1 MASKLGL
8 STETIADCRRLARQ
22 VADGVRR
29 ETERYTTVSTERTV
43 LRLLGVDG
51 VDAEEVPIPNRVVEA
66 LQACGK
72 LGRGAAVWMGS
83 ALARGRAERR
93 RGGRASLGSAPGRGA
108 GRAPGLARSRRA
120 PRRGDASN
128 GSDRTVRSAS
138 AGWRRIR
145 RTRNRSSTPSS
156 RRATS
161 TKTSSRRDAAARA
174 GAQCIAVI
182 RSTAQSLLDHVPY
195 GATTSG
201 FGGTYATQENFRLM
215 RAALDAIEP
224 ELGRYVRLVNYCSGL
239 CMPEIAAMGA
249 LERLD
254 MMLNDAL
261 YGIIFRDINPL
272 RTLIDQNFSRR
283 INAVAG
289 VVINTGED
297 NYLTTAD
304 AVEQAPAVLA
314 SQFINERLAKDAGL
328 EDWQI
333 GLGHAFEIDPAL
345 EDGLLYEIAQAE
357 AAREIFPDAPL
368 KYMPPT
374 KHMTGNVF
382 QGYQQ
387 NTLFALTSVATRQSI
402 HLLGMLTEALHT
414 PFLHDRWL
422 AIDQMKTLR
431 SNARHL
437 ADEIRFA
444 PDGRIVGRARDV
456 LAGAEAILARV
467 AGYPEGLFGA
477 LAEGVFADTRRRKDG
492 GRGFDGVVRKRRGL
506 REPVSRGMEPG
517 EPAASRSP
525 RERTR
530 DSPSADPAVRRQE
543 ERRRRAGVVHAA
555 DRPLRRREGSRQALC
570 RQDGPAGAVRH
581 ARRGHRTRVHVLR
594 RLRPRDPRRRRRRD
608 HGRGSARRLAFAR
621 GDRRRDRP
629 PLRAAAR
636 SSSDARSNPTPTP
649 SASTRSST

>member
-1 MASKLGL
+1 VTASKLGL
-8 STETIADCRRLARQ
+8 SSERIARCRSLASE
-22 VADGVRR
+22 VAAGVRR
-29 ETERYTTVSTERTV
+29 ETEKYTTVATERTV

-51 VDAEEVPIPNRVVEA
+51 VDADEVPLPNRAVESLA
-66 LQACGK
+66 AAGK
-72 LGRGAAVWMGS
+72 LPRGAAVWMGS
-83 ALARGRAERR
+83 ALAQGSGTVADAAARLSDRAGAAALAEHPRWRDALLPHVERGLERIRGNRSDRERR
-93 RGGRASLGSAPGRGA
+93 MASHP
-108 GRAPGLARSRRA
+108 P
-120 PRRGDASN
+120 DALPLLYAI
-128 GSDRTVRSAS
+128 V
-138 AGWRRIR
+138 
-145 RTRNRSSTPSS
+145 
-156 RRATS
+156 ATGNIHE
-161 TKTSSRRDAAARA
+161 DLVQAQAAARA

-215 RAALDAIEP
+215 RAALDSIEE

-249 LERLD
+249 FERLD

-283 INAVAG
+283 INAAAG

-333 GLGHAFEIDPAL
+333 GLGHAFEIDPEL
-345 EDGLLYEIAQAE
+345 EDGLLHEIAQAE

-382 QGYQQ
+382 RGYQQ
-387 NTLFALTSVATRQSI
+387 NALFALTSVATGQSI

-422 AIDQMKTLR
+422 AITQADTIR
-431 SNARHL
+431 RNARHL
-437 ADEIRFA
+437 ADELRFA
-444 PDGRIVGRARDV
+444 PDGRIVRRARAV
-456 LAGAEAILARV
+456 LADAEAILERV
-467 AGYPEGLFGA
+467 ASGGLFAA
-477 LAEGVFADTRRRKDG
+477 LSQGVFADTRRAIDG
-492 GRGFDGVVRKRRGL
+492 GRGYEGVVGRGAAYAN
-506 REPVSRGMEPG
+506 PFMEAFTHA
-517 EPAASRSP
+517 PAS
-525 RERTR
+525 
-530 DSPSADPAVRRQE
+530 
-543 ERRRRAGVVHAA
+543 
-555 DRPLRRREGSRQALC
+555 
-570 RQDGPAGAVRH
+570 AGA
-581 ARRGHRTRVHVLR
+581 
-594 RLRPRDPRRRRRRD
+594 
-608 HGRGSARRLAFAR
+608 
-621 GDRRRDRP
+621 
-629 PLRAAAR
+629 RA
-636 SSSDARSNPTPTP
+636 
-649 SASTRSST
+649 

>member
-1 MASKLGL
+1 
-8 STETIADCRRLARQ
+8 
-22 VADGVRR
+22 
-29 ETERYTTVSTERTV
+29 
-43 LRLLGVDG
+43 
-51 VDAEEVPIPNRVVEA
+51 
-66 LQACGK
+66 
-72 LGRGAAVWMGS
+72 
-83 ALARGRAERR
+83 
-93 RGGRASLGSAPGRGA
+93 
-108 GRAPGLARSRRA
+108 
-120 PRRGDASN
+120 
-128 GSDRTVRSAS
+128 
-138 AGWRRIR
+138 
-145 RTRNRSSTPSS
+145 
-156 RRATS
+156 
-161 TKTSSRRDAAARA
+161 
-174 GAQCIAVI
+174 
-182 RSTAQSLLDHVPY
+182 VPY

-333 GLGHAFEIDPAL
+333 GLGHAFEIDPSL

-444 PDGRIVGRARDV
+444 PDGRIVGRARSV

-477 LAEGVFADTRRRKDG
+477 LAEGVFADTRRRKEG
-492 GRGFDGVVRKRRGL
+492 GRGYDGVLRKDASYANPFLEAWIGK
-506 REPVSRGMEPG
+506 PGKPG
-517 EPAASRSP
+517 EPGKP
-525 RERTR
+525 
-530 DSPSADPAVRRQE
+530 Q
-543 ERRRRAGVVHAA
+543 
-555 DRPLRRREGSRQALC
+555 
-570 RQDGPAGAVRH
+570 PAGAH
-581 ARRGHRTRVHVLR
+581 A
-594 RLRPRDPRRRRRRD
+594 
-608 HGRGSARRLAFAR
+608 
-621 GDRRRDRP
+621 
-629 PLRAAAR
+629 
-636 SSSDARSNPTPTP
+636 
-649 SASTRSST
+649 

>member
-8 STETIADCRRLARQ
+8 SAETIANCRRLARQ

-29 ETERYTTVSTERTV
+29 ETEPFTTVSTERTV

-51 VDAEEVPIPNRVVEA
+51 VDSEEVPIPNRVVES
-66 LQACGK
+66 LLACDK
-72 LGRGAAVWMGS
+72 LARGAAVWMGS
-83 ALARGRAERR
+83 ALASGDPGVAEA
-93 RGGRASLGSAPGRGA
+93 ASRLSDP
-108 GRAPGLARSRRA
+108 RRA
-120 PRRGDASN
+120 AALAEHPR
-128 GSDRTVRSAS
+128 
-138 AGWRRIR
+138 WRQAVAPQVEATLERIR
-145 RTRNRSSTPSS
+145 RNRSERERRIAGHPPEETPLLYAIV
-156 RRATS
+156 ATGNIHEDVVQA
-161 TKTSSRRDAAARA
+161 DAAARA

-314 SQFINERLAKDAGL
+314 SQFINETLARDAGL

-333 GLGHAFEIDPAL
+333 GLGHAFEIDPEL
-345 EDGLLYEIAQAE
+345 EDGLLCEIAQAE

-382 QGYQQ
+382 RGYQQ

-431 SNARHL
+431 ANARHL
-437 ADEIRFA
+437 ADDIRFA
-444 PDGRIVGRARDV
+444 PDGRIVGRARAV
-456 LAGAEAILARV
+456 LSGAEAILSRV
-467 AGYPEGLFGA
+467 AGQGLFGS
-477 LAEGVFADTRRRKDG
+477 LAEGVFADTRRRKEG
-492 GRGFDGVVRKRRGL
+492 GRGYDGVVRKDAAYANPFLEAWTGK
-506 REPVSRGMEPG
+506 PGMPHE
-517 EPAASRSP
+517 
-525 RERTR
+525 
-530 DSPSADPAVRRQE
+530 
-543 ERRRRAGVVHAA
+543 
-555 DRPLRRREGSRQALC
+555 
-570 RQDGPAGAVRH
+570 PAGA
-581 ARRGHRTRVHVLR
+581 
-594 RLRPRDPRRRRRRD
+594 
-608 HGRGSARRLAFAR
+608 
-621 GDRRRDRP
+621 
-629 PLRAAAR
+629 RA
-636 SSSDARSNPTPTP
+636 
-649 SASTRSST
+649 